1 MSDVKLPAITAE
13 IYTAFRTAIEIGK
26 WPDGRVLTQ
35 AQRETCMEA
44 IISYDLAHNSEQERV
59 GFIDRGH
66 KAEGELCDD
75 DTQILDINKKD
86 MH

>member
-1 MSDVKLPAITAE
+1 MSDEKLPLITAE
-13 IYTAFRTAIEIGK
+13 IYNAFRTAIEIGK

-44 IISYDLAHNSEQERV
+44 IISFDLAHNGEQERV
-59 GFIDRGH
+59 GFIDRGK

-75 DTQILDINKKD
+75 DTQILNINKDK
-86 MH
+86 H